1 MSNPI
6 EILQACQ
13 RRIES
18 HASYNVERAAWYD
31 AKQRVK
37 SLDISIP
44 RDIDARVETA
54 LGWPALVVDALEER
68 LNINGFATAT
78 ANREVEATLGRV
90 WRDNDLDIEYSQAHL
105 EALIHGVAF
114 LCAQPGGDG
123 DPAPTI
129 TVESP
134 ATMTG
139 IWDPV
144 RRELSAAAAF
154 VYDDEAWK
162 YVAATVWDRETCWRL
177 IHDNGWHVAEAYRHG
192 LGRVPVRRLVNRAR
206 AGRRWG
212 GSEITPSIIAATR
225 STVRALT
232 RVEVASEFFSAPELI
247 ALGLSREDFG
257 GNDFSTGY
265 TRMMAA
271 MMLVPDTDEPD
282 YQRPDIKQLP
292 AASPTPIVELIRMYS
307 QIVAGE
313 AALPPAYLGFETA
326 NPSSADQIRAIEAR
340 HVKRAERK
348 QAVFGKAW
356 IQILGDGLELAGY
369 SPGFTDGVTIN
380 WADAATPTRA
390 ATTDAIVKQVQAGV
404 LPPTSPVTYEQLGY
418 SPATI
423 DRLVAD
429 ARLNEAAQQ
438 APQVMMS
445 PIDAGDASA
454 TTAQT
459 VSSPTGDSDPRA
471 THGRTTSR
479 GGAIDPS

>member
-144 RRELSAAAAF
+144 RRELSAAPRSS
-154 VYDDEAWK
+154 
-162 YVAATVWDRETCWRL
+162 TTM
-177 IHDNGWHVAEAYRHG
+177 RHG
-192 LGRVPVRRLVNRAR
+192 NMLPLPCGIAKPV
-206 AGRRWG
+206 
-212 GSEITPSIIAATR
+212 
-225 STVRALT
+225 
-232 RVEVASEFFSAPELI
+232 
-247 ALGLSREDFG
+247 
-257 GNDFSTGY
+257 
-265 TRMMAA
+265 
-271 MMLVPDTDEPD
+271 
-282 YQRPDIKQLP
+282 
-292 AASPTPIVELIRMYS
+292 
-307 QIVAGE
+307 
-313 AALPPAYLGFETA
+313 
-326 NPSSADQIRAIEAR
+326 
-340 HVKRAERK
+340 
-348 QAVFGKAW
+348 
-356 IQILGDGLELAGY
+356 
-369 SPGFTDGVTIN
+369 
-380 WADAATPTRA
+380 
-390 ATTDAIVKQVQAGV
+390 
-404 LPPTSPVTYEQLGY
+404 
-418 SPATI
+418 
-423 DRLVAD
+423 
-429 ARLNEAAQQ
+429 
-438 APQVMMS
+438 
-445 PIDAGDASA
+445 
-454 TTAQT
+454 
-459 VSSPTGDSDPRA
+459 GDSFTITAGMLRRPI
-471 THGRTTSR
+471 GM
-479 GGAIDPS
+479 G